1 MRAPTSVRWMN
12 DREWEIVTG
21 VFNSSTLPFKQ
32 RIFITDGLG
41 AQDRPFTIPTSLI
54 SSLPALLASALGGGA
69 LAGPAGAALMSAVSS
84 VGALIGSA
92 INFGYIMSV
101 GPGAY
106 SDMSRDYA
114 NPVPPRTVKTWRD
127 LLVHETT
134 HVWQGKNSVF
144 ALSYVFGSAI
154 SQCAA
159 ALGGSGTGGAY
170 NYTAGTPWGSLNPEQ
185 QAHLVEDWY
194 DAGESGSHPLYPY
207 IRDKVRKGKTS

>member
-1 MRAPTSVRWMN
+1 MQAPTSVRWMN

-41 AQDRPFTIPTSLI
+41 AQNRPFTIPTSLI
-54 SSLPALLASALGGGA
+54 SSLPAVLASALVGSLG
-69 LAGPAGAALMSAVSS
+69 GPAGAALATAISS
-84 VGALIGSA
+84 VGALLGSVA
-92 INFGYIMSV
+92 NFGYIMSV

-106 SDMSRDYA
+106 TDMSRDYPNPSGRRTA
-114 NPVPPRTVKTWRD
+114 NDYRA

-159 ALGGSGTGGAY
+159 SLGGSTTGGAY
-170 NYTAGTPWGSLNPEQ
+170 NYTAGAAWGSLNPEQ
-185 QAHLVEDWY
+185 QASVVEDWY
-194 DAGESGSHPLYPY
+194 LAGESGSHALYPY
-207 IRDKVRKGKTS
+207 IRDYVRKGKTS